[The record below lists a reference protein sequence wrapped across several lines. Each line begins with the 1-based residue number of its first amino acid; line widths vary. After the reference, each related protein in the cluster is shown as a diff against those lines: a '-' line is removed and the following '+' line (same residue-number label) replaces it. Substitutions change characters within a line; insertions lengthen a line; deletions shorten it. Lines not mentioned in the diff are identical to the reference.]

1 MPCFFGM
8 GAYCAAHVV
17 NSSRPAHSGCRPNWC
32 RWPAGSAGLFFGYV
46 FGWLVTKQRATA
58 FAMITMGLGELV
70 SAAALM
76 FMGFFGGEGGITIDR
91 VMDTSLFGVKYTSS
105 WQVYYLMLAW
115 AFIAAALMRLQT
127 QTPLGSMANAAR
139 DNFERAQFVGYD
151 PRMVRLCQFA
161 LSGFFA
167 GIGGGLYVLI
177 YEIVTFDTVSAAKS
191 ANALL
196 AVYIGGAG
204 GFFGPILGTIV
215 VVLLQS
221 GVSLLSN
228 AWLLY
233 VGVLFIVMVM
243 YAPGGHDRA
252 DLHACADLARRP
264 AARTGAAL
272 CAGTSAGA
280 VGAAGL
286 RAAGRTGVLHYHRR
300 RAGQEVL
307 DRRPPRSTPRR
318 RCHGSSPRRAGAWR
332 AVAAPR
338 GTRLPR
344 ALGRADGRRQVRT
357 APRYRRQ
364 GAGGDVM
371 SADVAGVPAVELRD
385 VCKKFGATEIIR
397 GVNLSIPRGERH
409 AIIGPNGAGKT
420 TLFNLISG
428 RFPISSGSITVNG
441 QSIADLAPQE
451 INRLGLS
458 RSFQITSIFPRMSV
472 FENIRC
478 GLLWSQGYRYS
489 FWHLLGR
496 QKALNAAADQ
506 LLERLK
512 LSDRRNLQ
520 AGLLSYAEQ
529 RALEIGITIAGGA
542 EIILLDEPTAGMSHS
557 ETDSA
562 VALIRSV
569 SEGKT
574 LIMVEHDMSVVFGLA
589 DRITVLVY
597 GEVIAS
603 DAPTAIRGN
612 AAVQEAYLGTVAA

>member
-1 MPCFFGM
+1 
-8 GAYCAAHVV
+8 
-17 NSSRPAHSGCRPNWC
+17 
-32 RWPAGSAGLFFGYV
+32 
-46 FGWLVTKQRATA
+46 
-58 FAMITMGLGELV
+58 
-70 SAAALM
+70 
-76 FMGFFGGEGGITIDR
+76 
-91 VMDTSLFGVKYTSS
+91 MDTSLFGVKYTSS
-105 WQVYYLMLAW
+105 WQVYCLVLAW

-151 PRMVRLCQFA
+151 PRMVRLYQFA

-167 GIGGGLYVLI
+167 GIAGGLYVLI

-243 YAPGGHDRA
+243 YAPGGLIGLIFMHVPIWRA
-252 DLHACADLARRP
+252 GRLRELALPYARAFPP
-264 AARTGAAL
+264 ALLVLLGFVLLVELASFTTIGAAQ
-272 CAGTSAGA
+272 GKKFSIGGPPHRHH
-280 VGAAGL
+280 GAA
-286 RAAGRTGVLHYHRR
+286 AMGRRH
-300 RAGQEVL
+300 
-307 DRRPPRSTPRR
+307 
-318 RCHGSSPRRAGAWR
+318 RRAGAGR

-344 ALGRADGRRQVRT
+344 ALGRADGRRQDPGWRQDT
-357 APRYRRQ
+357 GRQ
-364 GAGGDVM
+364 GAGGDVV
-371 SADVAGVPAVELRD
+371 SADVASVPAVELRD

-441 QSIADLAPQE
+441 QSTADLAPQE

-489 FWHLLGR
+489 FWNLLGQ
-496 QKALNAAADQ
+496 QKELNRAADQ

-542 EIILLDEPTAGMSHS
+542 ETILLDEPTAGMSHS

-569 SEGKT
+569 TEGKT